1 MSVPKSVVKFKKGD
15 VTYNSNVEACQF
27 YIHELTRAALRDV
40 GKFIRNKWKTVY
52 YAYFTKHTGDAGKAV
67 SYIVISSK
75 TTIYPRV
82 EVGLKTGKEDGFYAY
97 FQEFGTSRQ
106 PKLGLLTG
114 MVEENVNQ
122 IIEIESQYLSA
133 LNKSESEAESLCN
146 ESEYSDD
153 GE

>member
-1 MSVPKSVVKFKKGD
+1 MSILCEKRKKLP
-15 VTYNSNVEACQF
+15 A
-27 YIHELTRAALRDV
+27 
-40 GKFIRNKWKTVY
+40 
-52 YAYFTKHTGDAGKAV
+52 
-67 SYIVISSK
+67 
-75 TTIYPRV
+75 
-82 EVGLKTGKEDGFYAY
+82 KTGKEDGFYAY